1 MWEQLE
7 DFSRF
12 MNHRLRVP
20 GGWIV
25 RTVVIAFS
33 AHEGGAPA
41 PSCDVEQTFIRDPG
55 HKWALQKKE
64 QITTETIPVSDD
76 KDKVKKLTIAN
87 RSTCS
92 PEEIEA
98 IRQIINDVRGT

>member
-7 DFSRF
+7 DYSRF
-12 MNHRLRVP
+12 ISHRLKVP

-25 RTVVIAFS
+25 RTVVIAIA
-33 AHEGGAPA
+33 AHEGGAPN
-41 PSCDVEQTFIRDPG
+41 CVVEQTFIRDPG
-55 HKWALQKKE
+55 HKWELEKKE
-64 QITTETIPVSDD
+64 RITTETIPLSDD
-76 KDKVKKLTIAN
+76 KGKVKVKRLTTAN

-92 PEEIEA
+92 PEEIEV